1 MKRKPFS
8 GGSFSRTLGFK
19 YKGEGGAEL
28 SVSAGPGEFYGG
40 GKQSLGGREVGLGGK
55 ELSPIQQGRAVVGF
69 PKIERE
75 RGEIR
80 AAREVGVARGTL
92 APRQRFWGLG

>member
-1 MKRKPFS
+1 MYAEETI
-8 GGSFSRTLGFK
+8 SRGLFLKNPMVQIQRGRW
-19 YKGEGGAEL
+19 GQSCLCLLAQESSMDEGN
-28 SVSAGPGEFYGG
+28 
-40 GKQSLGGREVGLGGK
+40 SLGGREVGLGGK

-80 AAREVGVARGTL
+80 AAREVGVARGT
-92 APRQRFWGLG
+92 RFWGLG